1 MDIKKFEEL
10 VKKID
15 KNKYH
20 INRSIRFDINNVPY
34 IDDWNIY
41 RKDMTTEEYF
51 DSKNLA
57 ILSSRK
63 GNTLEDIE
71 KFIKENCR

>member
-57 ILSSRK
+57 ILSSRN

-71 KFIKENCR
+71 KFIKENC